1 MSVQVIRNLVLARIQ
16 PIAKLRTF
24 MKITYRYFLNFIE
37 AHNTMHSYSLFIK
50 VYKIVGNWNVNQ
62 ITTTLYYE
70 VNNGKTF
77 TYSPSLSLS
86 VVRTVF
92 SKSNKRTHSFLFA
105 LVWHSAQKSTKMWNQ
120 HDLTKT
126 EQPWMS
132 LRSKG
137 ICYCSFLCTI
147 LSIFEHCAVFFEV
160 FFKNRCKKLVLEKK
174 LRVSILFVLY
184 HW

>member
-1 MSVQVIRNLVLARIQ
+1 MIRNLVLARIQ

-120 HDLTKT
+120 HVWPK
-126 EQPWMS
+126 
-132 LRSKG
+132 RSSPEWDWEAKEFA
-137 ICYCSFLCTI
+137 I
-147 LSIFEHCAVFFEV
+147 AVFFALS
-160 FFKNRCKKLVLEKK
+160 FPF
-174 LRVSILFVLY
+174 
-184 HW
+184 